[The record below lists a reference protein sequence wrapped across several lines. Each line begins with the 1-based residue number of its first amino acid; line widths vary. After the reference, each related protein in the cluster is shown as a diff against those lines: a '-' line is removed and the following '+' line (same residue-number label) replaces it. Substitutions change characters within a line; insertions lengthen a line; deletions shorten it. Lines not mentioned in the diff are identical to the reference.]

1 MTTAVFWNDLQPLKD
16 ILDELEAPNTVV
28 NDKDIEDFKE
38 SVCYIIDDVI
48 NHNISIYSDKHFDE
62 ILFENVLTNVKKSYC
77 DIINLFNFD
86 VDGQVWD
93 AIEIYCY
100 KHNCFRSYSTTTV
113 VNRPN
118 NEKVKLL
125 LSEYMK
131 TPQLEQRSIEWFKF
145 RRSGLSA
152 SDIWKAIDS
161 QSMQNSLIYSKCK
174 PMNMKLSKSTNINTA
189 FHNGHLFEPLSIMH
203 YEYDFN
209 TTVGEFGCMAHKK
222 YPYLLASPDGINIK
236 EGNDRYGRMVE
247 VKNPTTRELT
257 GIPKKEYWIQMQ
269 LQMEV
274 WNFDE
279 CDFLETVFKQYETK
293 EEFLNDGDTFTHNA
307 KNKRKG
313 IIIRFY
319 DGEQPIYKY
328 PPVDISNE
336 EFNDWYDKTLDE
348 SSNLEFVC
356 KIYWYLHDYSC
367 VLVPRNKKWFNH
379 VQPKLKSIWDT
390 IEKERIEGYEHR
402 KPKSKRK
409 KLTPNSL
416 SKLEENAKNLFASCD
431 LIDSPKIDKNQNIV
445 IKVRTESFD
454 QKSNKH

>member
-1 MTTAVFWNDLQPLKD
+1 M
-16 ILDELEAPNTVV
+16 
-28 NDKDIEDFKE
+28 
-38 SVCYIIDDVI
+38 
-48 NHNISIYSDKHFDE
+48 YSDKHFDE
-62 ILFENVLTNVKKSYC
+62 LLFEIVLENVKKSYWG
-77 DIINLFNFD
+77 IINLFDFD
-86 VDGQVWD
+86 VEGQVWD
-93 AIEIYCY
+93 AIEIYFY
-100 KHNCFRSYSTTTV
+100 KYNAFRSYSTTTV
-113 VNRPN
+113 VNAPN
-118 NEKVKLL
+118 NSKVKKLL
-125 LSEYMK
+125 TEYIN
-131 TPQLEQRSIEWFKF
+131 TPQLEQRSKEWFEF

-209 TTVGEFGCMAHKK
+209 TIVGEFGCMAHKK

-274 WNFDE
+274 WDLEE
-279 CDFLETVFKQYETK
+279 CDFLETVFKQYETY
-293 EEFLNDGDTFTHNA
+293 EEFLADGDSFTRTSN
-307 KNKRKG
+307 NKRKG

-328 PPVDISNE
+328 PPVDLTKE
-336 EFNDWYDKTLDE
+336 EFDKWYDKTLDE
-348 SSNLEFVC
+348 TNNLEFVC

-379 VQPKLKSIWDT
+379 VQPKLKSIWNT
-390 IEKERIEGYEHR
+390 IEKERVEGYEHR

-409 KLTPNSL
+409 KKLTPNSL
-416 SKLEENAKNLFASCD
+416 SKLEQNAKNLFATCD
-431 LIDSPKIDKNQNIV
+431 LIDSPTIDKNQNIV

-454 QKSNKH
+454 QKSK

>member
-1 MTTAVFWNDLQPLKD
+1 MTDVYWTDLQPLKD
-16 ILDELEAPNTVV
+16 ILDDLEAPNTVV

-38 SVCYIIDDVI
+38 SVCYIIDEVI
-48 NHNISIYSDKHFDE
+48 NNNIHIYSDKHFDE
-62 ILFENVLTNVKKSYC
+62 LLFETLLDIVKKSYW
-77 DIINLFNFD
+77 DIINLFDFD
-86 VDGQVWD
+86 VEGQVWD
-93 AIEIYCY
+93 AIEIYFY
-100 KHNCFRSYSTTTV
+100 RYNAFRSYSTTTI
-113 VNRPN
+113 VNSPN
-118 NEKVKLL
+118 NKKVKKLVTKYL
-125 LSEYMK
+125 N
-131 TPQLEQRSIEWFKF
+131 TPQLEQRSKEWFEF

-152 SDIWKAIDS
+152 SDIWKAVDS

-174 PMNMKLSKSTNINTA
+174 PMNMKLSKSTNITTA

-203 YEYDFN
+203 YEFDFN
-209 TTVGEFGCMAHKK
+209 TIVGEFGCMAHKD
-222 YPYLLASPDGINIK
+222 YEYLLASPDGINIK

-247 VKNPTTRELT
+247 VKNPTTRQLT

-274 WNFDE
+274 WDFDE
-279 CDFLETVFKQYETK
+279 CDFLETVFKQYDTF
-293 EEFLNDGDTFTHNA
+293 EEFLEDGDTFTMTAN
-307 KNKRKG
+307 NKRKG

-328 PPVDISNE
+328 PPVDISKE
-336 EFNDWYDKTLDE
+336 EFNSWYDKTLDE
-348 SSNLEFVC
+348 STNLEFVC

-379 VQPKLKSIWDT
+379 VQPKLKSIWNT
-390 IEKERIEGYEHR
+390 IEKERVEGYDHR
-402 KPKSKRK
+402 KPKRKRKK

-416 SKLEENAKNLFASCD
+416 SKLETNAKNLFANCD

-454 QKSNKH
+454 KKKSN

>member
-1 MTTAVFWNDLQPLKD
+1 MNDVHWNDLQPLKD
-16 ILDELEAPNTVV
+16 ILDDIEAPNTVV
-28 NDKDIEDFKE
+28 NNKDIDDFKE
-38 SVCYIIDDVI
+38 SVCYIVDDVI
-48 NHNISIYSDKHFDE
+48 NNNIHMYSDKHFDE
-62 ILFENVLTNVKKSYC
+62 LLFETVLENVNKSYWE
-77 DIINLFNFD
+77 IINIFDFD
-86 VDGQVWD
+86 VEGQVWD
-93 AIEIYCY
+93 AIEIYFY
-100 KHNCFRSYSTTTV
+100 KHNAFRSYSTTTII
-113 VNRPN
+113 NAPN
-118 NEKVKLL
+118 NLKVKTLL
-125 LSEYMK
+125 TEYIN
-131 TPQLEQRSIEWFKF
+131 TPQLEQRSKEWFEF

-209 TTVGEFGCMAHKK
+209 TIVGEFGCMAHKK

-274 WNFDE
+274 WDFDE
-279 CDFLETVFKQYETK
+279 CDFLETVFKQYETY
-293 EEFLNDGDTFTHNA
+293 EQFLADGDTFTRTSN
-307 KNKRKG
+307 NKRKG

-328 PPVDISNE
+328 PPVDLTKE
-336 EFNDWYDKTLDE
+336 QFDKWYDKTLDE
-348 SSNLEFVC
+348 SNNLEFVC
-356 KIYWYLHDYSC
+356 KIFWYLHDYSC
-367 VLVPRNKKWFNH
+367 VLVPRNKKWFNY
-379 VQPKLKSIWDT
+379 VQPKLKSIWNT
-390 IEKERIEGYEHR
+390 IEKERVEGYEHR
-402 KPKSKRK
+402 KPKTKRKK
-409 KLTPNSL
+409 KLTPTSL
-416 SKLEENAKNLFASCD
+416 SKLEENAKNLFATCD
-431 LIDSPKIDKNQNIV
+431 LIDSPTIDKNQNIV

-454 QKSNKH
+454 QKSK

>member
-1 MTTAVFWNDLQPLKD
+1 MTHVYWTDLQPLND
-16 ILDELEAPNTVV
+16 ILDELQAPNTVV

-38 SVCYIIDDVI
+38 SVCYIIDEVI
-48 NHNISIYSDKHFDE
+48 NNNIHIYSDKHFDE
-62 ILFENVLTNVKKSYC
+62 LLFETVLDIVKKSYW
-77 DIINLFNFD
+77 DIINLFDFD
-86 VDGQVWD
+86 VEGQVWD
-93 AIEIYCY
+93 AIEIYFY
-100 KHNCFRSYSTTTV
+100 RYNAFRSYSTTTI
-113 VNRPN
+113 VNSPN
-118 NEKVKLL
+118 NKKVNKLL
-125 LSEYMK
+125 TKYIS
-131 TPQLEQRSIEWFKF
+131 TPQLEQRSKEWFEF

-152 SDIWKAIDS
+152 SDIWKAVDS

-174 PMNMKLSKSTNINTA
+174 PMNMKLSKSTNITTA

-203 YEYDFN
+203 YEFDFN
-209 TTVGEFGCMAHKK
+209 TIVGEFGCMAHKD
-222 YPYLLASPDGINIK
+222 YEYLLASPDGINIK
-236 EGNDRYGRMVE
+236 EGNERYGRMVE

-274 WNFDE
+274 WDFDE
-279 CDFLETVFKQYETK
+279 CDFLETVFKQYDTF
-293 EEFLNDGDTFTHNA
+293 EEYLADGDTFTRTAN
-307 KNKRKG
+307 NKRKG

-328 PPVDISNE
+328 PPVDISKE
-336 EFNDWYDKTLDE
+336 EFNSWYDKTLDE
-348 SSNLEFVC
+348 STNLEFVC

-379 VQPKLKSIWDT
+379 VQPKLKSIWNT
-390 IEKERIEGYEHR
+390 IEKERVEGYDHR
-402 KPKSKRK
+402 KPKSKRKK

-454 QKSNKH
+454 KKKTN

>member
-1 MTTAVFWNDLQPLKD
+1 MSDVHWNDLQPLND
-16 ILDELEAPNTVV
+16 ILDKLEAPNTII
-28 NDKDIEDFKE
+28 NDNDIEDFKE

-48 NHNISIYSDKHFDE
+48 NNNIHIYSDKHFDE
-62 ILFENVLTNVKKSYC
+62 MLFETVLDIVKKSYWE
-77 DIINLFNFD
+77 IINLFDFD
-86 VDGQVWD
+86 IDGQVWD

-100 KHNCFRSYSTTTV
+100 KNNCFRSYSNTTILTQPDNKRV
-113 VNRPN
+113 
-118 NEKVKLL
+118 KKLL
-125 LSEYMK
+125 TEYIN
-131 TPQLEQRSIEWFKF
+131 TPQLEQRSKEWFEF

-152 SDIWKAIDS
+152 SDIWKAIDTE
-161 QSMQNSLIYSKCK
+161 SMQNSLIYSKCK

-203 YEYDFN
+203 YEYDFD
-209 TTVGEFGCMAHKK
+209 TIVGEFGCMAHKK
-222 YPYLLASPDGINIK
+222 YTYLLASPDGINIK

-274 WNFDE
+274 WDFDE

-293 EEFLNDGDTFTHNA
+293 EQFLQDGDSFIRTAN
-307 KNKRKG
+307 KKRKG

-328 PPVDISNE
+328 PPVDLSKE
-336 EFNDWYDKTLDE
+336 EFDKWYDKTLDE
-348 SSNLEFVC
+348 STNLEFVC

-379 VQPKLKSIWDT
+379 VQPKLKNIWLT
-390 IEKERIEGYEHR
+390 IEKERISGYDHR

-409 KLTPNSL
+409 KKTYTN
-416 SKLEENAKNLFASCD
+416 F
-431 LIDSPKIDKNQNIV
+431 I
-445 IKVRTESFD
+445 R
-454 QKSNKH
+454 

>member
-1 MTTAVFWNDLQPLKD
+1 MNDVHWNDLQPLKD
-16 ILDELEAPNTVV
+16 ILDEIEAPNTVV
-28 NDKDIEDFKE
+28 NNKDIEDFKE
-38 SVCYIIDDVI
+38 SVCYIVDDVI
-48 NHNISIYSDKHFDE
+48 NNNIHIYSNKHFDE
-62 ILFENVLTNVKKSYC
+62 LLFESVLENVKKSYWE
-77 DIINLFNFD
+77 IINLFDFD
-86 VDGQVWD
+86 VEGQVWD
-93 AIEIYCY
+93 AIEIYFY
-100 KHNCFRSYSTTTV
+100 KYNAFRSYSTTTI
-113 VNRPN
+113 VNSPN
-118 NEKVKLL
+118 NSKVKKLL
-125 LSEYMK
+125 KEYIN

-145 RRSGLSA
+145 RRCGLSA

-274 WNFDE
+274 WDFDE
-279 CDFLETVFKQYETK
+279 CDFLETVYKQYETYQ
-293 EEFLNDGDTFTHNA
+293 EFLADGDSFTRTAN
-307 KNKRKG
+307 NKRKG

-328 PPVDISNE
+328 SPVDLTKE
-336 EFNDWYDKTLDE
+336 EFDKWYDKTLDE
-348 SSNLEFVC
+348 TTNLEFVC

-379 VQPKLKSIWDT
+379 VQPKLKSIWNT
-390 IEKERIEGYEHR
+390 IEKERVEGYDHR

-409 KLTPNSL
+409 KKLTPTSL
-416 SKLEENAKNLFASCD
+416 SKLEQNAKNLFATCD
-431 LIDSPKIDKNQNIV
+431 LIDSPTIDKNQNIV

-454 QKSNKH
+454 QKSK

>member
-1 MTTAVFWNDLQPLKD
+1 MNDVHWNDLQPLKD
-16 ILDELEAPNTVV
+16 ILDDIEAPNTVV
-28 NDKDIEDFKE
+28 NNKDIEDFKE
-38 SVCYIIDDVI
+38 SVCYIVDDVI
-48 NHNISIYSDKHFDE
+48 NNNICIYSDKHFDE
-62 ILFENVLTNVKKSYC
+62 LLFETVLENVNKSYWE
-77 DIINLFNFD
+77 IINLFDFD
-86 VDGQVWD
+86 VEGQVWD
-93 AIEIYCY
+93 AIEIYFY
-100 KHNCFRSYSTTTV
+100 KYNAFRSYSTTTI
-113 VNRPN
+113 VNSPN
-118 NEKVKLL
+118 NSKVKTLL
-125 LSEYMK
+125 TEYIN
-131 TPQLEQRSIEWFKF
+131 TPQLEQRSKEWFEF
-145 RRSGLSA
+145 RRCGLSA

-274 WNFDE
+274 WDFDE
-279 CDFLETVFKQYETK
+279 CDFLETVYKQYETYQ
-293 EEFLNDGDTFTHNA
+293 EFLADGDSFTRTSN
-307 KNKRKG
+307 NKRKG

-328 PPVDISNE
+328 SPVDLTKE
-336 EFNDWYDKTLDE
+336 EFDKWYDKTLDE
-348 SSNLEFVC
+348 TTNLEFVC

-379 VQPKLKSIWDT
+379 VQPKLKSIWNT
-390 IEKERIEGYEHR
+390 IEKERVEGYDHR

-409 KLTPNSL
+409 KKLTPTSL
-416 SKLEENAKNLFASCD
+416 SKLEQNAKNLFATCD

-454 QKSNKH
+454 QKSK

>member
-1 MTTAVFWNDLQPLKD
+1 MNDVHWNDLQPLKD
-16 ILDELEAPNTVV
+16 ILDDIQAPPNTVV
-28 NDKDIEDFKE
+28 NNKDIEDFKE
-38 SVCYIIDDVI
+38 SVCYIVDDVI
-48 NHNISIYSDKHFDE
+48 NNNIHIYSNKHFDE
-62 ILFENVLTNVKKSYC
+62 LLFESVLENVNKSYWE
-77 DIINLFNFD
+77 IINLFDFD
-86 VDGQVWD
+86 VEGQVWD
-93 AIEIYCY
+93 AIEIYFY
-100 KHNCFRSYSTTTV
+100 KYNAFRSYSTTTI
-113 VNRPN
+113 VNSPN
-118 NEKVKLL
+118 NSKVKTLL
-125 LSEYMK
+125 TEYIN
-131 TPQLEQRSIEWFKF
+131 TPQLEQRSKEWFEF

-209 TTVGEFGCMAHKK
+209 TTVGEFGCMAHKN

-274 WNFDE
+274 WDFEE
-279 CDFLETVFKQYETK
+279 CDFLETVYKQFKTY
-293 EEFLNDGDTFTHNA
+293 EEFLADGDSFTRTSN
-307 KNKRKG
+307 NKRKG

-328 PPVDISNE
+328 PPVDLTKE
-336 EFNDWYDKTLDE
+336 EFDKWYDKTLDE
-348 SSNLEFVC
+348 TNNLEFVC

-390 IEKERIEGYEHR
+390 IEKERVEGYEHR

-409 KLTPNSL
+409 KKLTPTSL
-416 SKLEENAKNLFASCD
+416 SKLEEKAKNLFATCN

-454 QKSNKH
+454 QKSK

>member
-1 MTTAVFWNDLQPLKD
+1 MKDVYWTDLQPLKD
-16 ILDELEAPNTVV
+16 ILDELQAPNTVV

-38 SVCYIIDDVI
+38 SVCYIIDEVI
-48 NHNISIYSDKHFDE
+48 NNNIHIYSDKHFDE
-62 ILFENVLTNVKKSYC
+62 LLFETVLDIVKKSYW
-77 DIINLFNFD
+77 DIINLFDFD
-86 VDGQVWD
+86 VEGQVWD
-93 AIEIYCY
+93 AIEIYFY
-100 KHNCFRSYSTTTV
+100 RYNAFRSYSTTTI
-113 VNRPN
+113 VNSPN
-118 NEKVKLL
+118 NKKVNKLL
-125 LSEYMK
+125 TKYMS
-131 TPQLEQRSIEWFKF
+131 TPQLEQRSKEWFEF

-152 SDIWKAIDS
+152 SDIWKAVDS

-174 PMNMKLSKSTNINTA
+174 PMNMKLSKSTNITTA

-203 YEYDFN
+203 YEFDFN
-209 TTVGEFGCMAHKK
+209 TIVGEFGCMAHKDYK
-222 YPYLLASPDGINIK
+222 YLLASPDGINIK

-274 WNFDE
+274 WDFDE
-279 CDFLETVFKQYETK
+279 CDFLETVFKQYDTF
-293 EEFLNDGDTFTHNA
+293 EEYLADGDTFTRTAN
-307 KNKRKG
+307 NKRKG

-328 PPVDISNE
+328 PPVDISKE
-336 EFNDWYDKTLDE
+336 EFNSWYDKTLDE
-348 SSNLEFVC
+348 STNLEFVC

-379 VQPKLKSIWDT
+379 VQPKLKSIWNT
-390 IEKERIEGYEHR
+390 IEKERVEGYDHR
-402 KPKSKRK
+402 KPKSKRKK

-454 QKSNKH
+454 KKKTN

>member
-1 MTTAVFWNDLQPLKD
+1 MNDVHWNDLQPLKD
-16 ILDELEAPNTVV
+16 ILDEIEAPNTVV
-28 NDKDIEDFKE
+28 NNKDIEDFKE
-38 SVCYIIDDVI
+38 SVCYIVDDVI
-48 NHNISIYSDKHFDE
+48 NNNIHIYSNKHFDE
-62 ILFENVLTNVKKSYC
+62 LLFESVLENVKKSYWE
-77 DIINLFNFD
+77 IINLFDFD
-86 VDGQVWD
+86 VEGQVWD
-93 AIEIYCY
+93 AIEIYFY
-100 KHNCFRSYSTTTV
+100 KYNAFRSYRTTTI
-113 VNRPN
+113 VNSPN
-118 NEKVKLL
+118 NSKVKKLL
-125 LSEYMK
+125 KEYIN

-145 RRSGLSA
+145 RRCGLSA

-274 WNFDE
+274 WDFDE
-279 CDFLETVFKQYETK
+279 CDFLETVYKQYETYQ
-293 EEFLNDGDTFTHNA
+293 EFLADGDSFTRTAN
-307 KNKRKG
+307 NKRKG

-328 PPVDISNE
+328 SPVDLTKE
-336 EFNDWYDKTLDE
+336 EFDKWYDKTLDE
-348 SSNLEFVC
+348 TTNLEFVC

-379 VQPKLKSIWDT
+379 VQPKLKSIWNT
-390 IEKERIEGYEHR
+390 IEKERVEGYDHR

-409 KLTPNSL
+409 KKLTPTSL
-416 SKLEENAKNLFASCD
+416 SKLEQNAKNLFATRD
-431 LIDSPKIDKNQNIV
+431 LIDSPTIDKNQNIV

-454 QKSNKH
+454 QKSK

>member
-1 MTTAVFWNDLQPLKD
+1 MNDVHWNDLQPLKD
-16 ILDELEAPNTVV
+16 ILDEIEAPNTVV
-28 NDKDIEDFKE
+28 NNKDIEDFKE
-38 SVCYIIDDVI
+38 SVCYIVDDVI
-48 NHNISIYSDKHFDE
+48 NNNIHTYSDKHFDE
-62 ILFENVLTNVKKSYC
+62 LLFESVLENVKKSYWE
-77 DIINLFNFD
+77 IINLFDFD
-86 VDGQVWD
+86 VEGQVWD
-93 AIEIYCY
+93 AIEIYFY
-100 KHNCFRSYSTTTV
+100 KYNAFRSYSTTTI
-113 VNRPN
+113 VNSPN
-118 NEKVKLL
+118 NSKVKKLL
-125 LSEYMK
+125 KEYIN

-145 RRSGLSA
+145 RRCGLSA

-274 WNFDE
+274 WDFDE
-279 CDFLETVFKQYETK
+279 CDFLETVYKQYETYQ
-293 EEFLNDGDTFTHNA
+293 EFLADGDSFTRTAN
-307 KNKRKG
+307 NKRKG

-328 PPVDISNE
+328 SPVDLTKE
-336 EFNDWYDKTLDE
+336 EFDKWYDKTLDE
-348 SSNLEFVC
+348 TTNLEFVC

-379 VQPKLKSIWDT
+379 VQPKLKSIWNT
-390 IEKERIEGYEHR
+390 IEKERVEGYDHR

-409 KLTPNSL
+409 KKLTPTSL
-416 SKLEENAKNLFASCD
+416 SKLEQNAKNLFASCD
-431 LIDSPKIDKNQNIV
+431 LIDSPTIDKNQNIV

-454 QKSNKH
+454 QKSK

>member
-1 MTTAVFWNDLQPLKD
+1 MTHVYWTDLQPLND
-16 ILDELEAPNTVV
+16 ILDELQAPNTVV

-38 SVCYIIDDVI
+38 SVCYIIDEVI
-48 NHNISIYSDKHFDE
+48 NNNIHIYSDKHFDE
-62 ILFENVLTNVKKSYC
+62 LLFETVLDIVKKSYW
-77 DIINLFNFD
+77 DIINLFDFD
-86 VDGQVWD
+86 VEGQVWD
-93 AIEIYCY
+93 AIEIYFY
-100 KHNCFRSYSTTTV
+100 RYNAFRSYSTTTI
-113 VNRPN
+113 VNSPN
-118 NEKVKLL
+118 NKKVNKLL
-125 LSEYMK
+125 TKYMS
-131 TPQLEQRSIEWFKF
+131 TPQLEQRSKEWFEF

-152 SDIWKAIDS
+152 SDIWKAVDS

-174 PMNMKLSKSTNINTA
+174 PMNMKLSKSTNITTA

-203 YEYDFN
+203 YEFDFN
-209 TTVGEFGCMAHKK
+209 TIVGEFGCMAHKDYK
-222 YPYLLASPDGINIK
+222 YLLASPDGINIK
-236 EGNDRYGRMVE
+236 EGNERYGRMVE

-274 WNFDE
+274 WDFEE
-279 CDFLETVFKQYETK
+279 CDFLETVFKQYDTF
-293 EEFLNDGDTFTHNA
+293 EEYLADGDTFTRTAN
-307 KNKRKG
+307 NKRKG

-328 PPVDISNE
+328 SPVDISKE
-336 EFNDWYDKTLDE
+336 EFNSWYDKTLDE
-348 SSNLEFVC
+348 STNLEFVC

-379 VQPKLKSIWDT
+379 VQPKLKSIWNT
-390 IEKERIEGYEHR
+390 IEKERVEGYEHR
-402 KPKSKRK
+402 KPKSKRKK

-454 QKSNKH
+454 KKKTN

>member
-1 MTTAVFWNDLQPLKD
+1 MTHVFWKDLQPLKD
-16 ILDELEAPNTVV
+16 ILDELEAPNTTI

-38 SVCYIIDDVI
+38 SVCYFIHDILT
-48 NHNISIYSDKHFDE
+48 NNIHIYSDKHFDE
-62 ILFENVLTNVKKSYC
+62 LLFEEVLNT
-77 DIINLFNFD
+77 INKTYYNAMDLSSFD
-86 VDGQVWD
+86 LEGQVWD
-93 AIEIYCY
+93 AIQIYFY
-100 KHNCFRSYSTTTV
+100 KHNAFRSYSNTTII
-113 VNRPN
+113 NKPN
-118 NEKVKLL
+118 NKKVKKLL
-125 LSEYMK
+125 DKYLN
-131 TPQLEQRSIEWFKF
+131 TPQLEQRSKEWFEF
-145 RRSGLSA
+145 RRGGLSA

-174 PMNMKLSKSTNINTA
+174 PMNMRLSKSTNITTA

-203 YEYDFN
+203 YEYDYD
-209 TTVGEFGCMAHKK
+209 TVVGEFGCMDHKS

-247 VKNPTTRELT
+247 VKNPTTRQLT

-274 WNFDE
+274 WDFEE

-293 EEFLNDGDTFTHNA
+293 EEFLNDGDSFTRTA
-307 KNKRKG
+307 SNKRKG

-328 PPVDISNE
+328 PPVDLSKE
-336 EFNDWYDKTLDE
+336 EFDKWYDKTLDE
-348 SSNLEFVC
+348 SINLEFVC

-379 VQPKLKSIWDT
+379 VEPKLKSIWDT
-390 IEKERIEGYEHR
+390 IEKERIDGYDHR

-409 KLTPNSL
+409 KKLTPTSL
-416 SKLEENAKNLFASCD
+416 SKLEETTKNLFASCD

-454 QKSNKH
+454 QTK

>member
-1 MTTAVFWNDLQPLKD
+1 MNNVFWNDLQPLKD
-16 ILDELEAPNTVV
+16 ILDELEAPNTVI

-38 SVCYIIDDVI
+38 SVCYIVNDVI
-48 NHNISIYSDKHFDE
+48 NNNISIYSDKHFDE
-62 ILFENVLTNVKKSYC
+62 ILFENVLSNVKKSYY
-77 DIINLFNFD
+77 DVINLFDFD
-86 VDGQVWD
+86 VEGQVWD

-100 KHNCFRSYSTTTV
+100 KHNAFRSYSNTTII
-113 VNRPN
+113 NKPDN
-118 NEKVKLL
+118 KKVKKLVT
-125 LSEYMK
+125 EYIN
-131 TPQLEQRSIEWFKF
+131 TPQLEQRSKEWFEF

-174 PMNMKLSKSTNINTA
+174 PMNMRLSKSTNINTA

-203 YEYDFN
+203 YEYDFG
-209 TTVGEFGCMAHKK
+209 TTVGEFGCMAHKS

-247 VKNPTTRELT
+247 VKNPTTRQLT

-274 WNFDE
+274 WDFEE
-279 CDFLETVFKQYETK
+279 CDFLETVFKQYETYQ
-293 EEFLNDGDTFTHNA
+293 EFLDDGDSFTRTAN
-307 KNKRKG
+307 NKRKG

-328 PPVDISNE
+328 SPVDISKE
-336 EFNDWYDKTLDE
+336 EFNIWYDKTLDE
-348 SSNLEFVC
+348 SNDLNFVC
-356 KIYWYLHDYSC
+356 KIYWYLKDYSC
-367 VLVPRNKKWFNH
+367 VLVPRNRKWFNH
-379 VQPKLKSIWDT
+379 NQPKLKSIWDT
-390 IEKERIEGYEHR
+390 IEKERVEGYEHR

-409 KLTPNSL
+409 KKLTPNSL
-416 SKLEENAKNLFASCD
+416 NKLEENAKNLFASCN
-431 LIDSPKIDKNQNIV
+431 LIDSPKMDKNQNIV

-454 QKSNKH
+454 AKSN

>member
-1 MTTAVFWNDLQPLKD
+1 MTHVYWTDLQPLND
-16 ILDELEAPNTVV
+16 ILDELQAPNTVV

-38 SVCYIIDDVI
+38 SVCYIIDEVI
-48 NHNISIYSDKHFDE
+48 NNNIHIYSDKHFDE
-62 ILFENVLTNVKKSYC
+62 LLFETVLDIVKKSYW
-77 DIINLFNFD
+77 DIINLFDFD
-86 VDGQVWD
+86 VEGQVWD
-93 AIEIYCY
+93 AIEIYFY
-100 KHNCFRSYSTTTV
+100 RYNAFRSYSTTTI
-113 VNRPN
+113 VNSPN
-118 NEKVKLL
+118 NKKVNKLL
-125 LSEYMK
+125 TKYMS
-131 TPQLEQRSIEWFKF
+131 TPQLEQRSKEWFEF

-152 SDIWKAIDS
+152 SDIWKAVDS

-174 PMNMKLSKSTNINTA
+174 PMNMKLSKSTNITTA

-203 YEYDFN
+203 YEFDFN
-209 TTVGEFGCMAHKK
+209 TIVGEFGCMAHKDYK
-222 YPYLLASPDGINIK
+222 YLLASPDGINIK

-274 WNFDE
+274 WDFDE
-279 CDFLETVFKQYETK
+279 CDFLETVFKQYDTF
-293 EEFLNDGDTFTHNA
+293 EEYLDDGDSFTRTAN
-307 KNKRKG
+307 NKRKG

-328 PPVDISNE
+328 PPVDISKE
-336 EFNDWYDKTLDE
+336 EFNSWYDKTLDE
-348 SSNLEFVC
+348 STNLEFVC

-379 VQPKLKSIWDT
+379 VQPKLKSIWNT
-390 IEKERIEGYEHR
+390 IEKERVEGYDHR
-402 KPKSKRK
+402 KPKSKRKK

-454 QKSNKH
+454 KKKTN

>member
-1 MTTAVFWNDLQPLKD
+1 MNDVHWNDLQPLKD
-16 ILDELEAPNTVV
+16 ILDDIQAPPNTVV
-28 NDKDIEDFKE
+28 NNKDIEDFKE
-38 SVCYIIDDVI
+38 SVCYIVDDVI
-48 NHNISIYSDKHFDE
+48 NNNIHTYSDKHFDE
-62 ILFENVLTNVKKSYC
+62 LLFESVLENVKKSYWE
-77 DIINLFNFD
+77 IINLFDFD
-86 VDGQVWD
+86 VEGQVWD
-93 AIEIYCY
+93 AIEIYFY
-100 KHNCFRSYSTTTV
+100 KHNAFRSYSTTTI
-113 VNRPN
+113 VNSPN
-118 NEKVKLL
+118 NSKVKKLL
-125 LSEYMK
+125 KEYIN

-145 RRSGLSA
+145 RRCGLSA
-152 SDIWKAIDS
+152 SDIWKAVDS

-274 WNFDE
+274 WDFEE
-279 CDFLETVFKQYETK
+279 CDFLETVFKQYETY
-293 EEFLNDGDTFTHNA
+293 EEFLDDGDSFTRTSN
-307 KNKRKG
+307 NKRKG

-328 PPVDISNE
+328 PPVDLTKE
-336 EFNDWYDKTLDE
+336 EFDKWYDKTLDE
-348 SSNLEFVC
+348 TNNLEFVC

-390 IEKERIEGYEHR
+390 IEKERVEGYEHR

-409 KLTPNSL
+409 KKLTPTSL
-416 SKLEENAKNLFASCD
+416 SKLEQNAKNLFATCD
-431 LIDSPKIDKNQNIV
+431 LIDSPTIDKNQNIV

-454 QKSNKH
+454 QKSK

>member
-1 MTTAVFWNDLQPLKD
+1 MNDVHWNDLQPLKD
-16 ILDELEAPNTVV
+16 ILDDIEAPNTVV
-28 NDKDIEDFKE
+28 NNKDIDDFKE
-38 SVCYIIDDVI
+38 SVCYIVDDVI
-48 NHNISIYSDKHFDE
+48 NNNIHMYSDKHFDE
-62 ILFENVLTNVKKSYC
+62 LLFETVLENVNKSYWE
-77 DIINLFNFD
+77 IINIFDFD
-86 VDGQVWD
+86 VEGQVWD
-93 AIEIYCY
+93 AIEIYFY
-100 KHNCFRSYSTTTV
+100 KHNAFRSYSTTTII
-113 VNRPN
+113 NAPN
-118 NEKVKLL
+118 NLKVKTLL
-125 LSEYMK
+125 TEYIN
-131 TPQLEQRSIEWFKF
+131 TPQLEQRSKEWFEF

-209 TTVGEFGCMAHKK
+209 TIVGEFGCMAHKK

-274 WNFDE
+274 WDFDE
-279 CDFLETVFKQYETK
+279 CDFLETVFKQYETY
-293 EEFLNDGDTFTHNA
+293 EQFLADGDTFTRTSN
-307 KNKRKG
+307 NKRKG

-328 PPVDISNE
+328 PPVDLTKE
-336 EFNDWYDKTLDE
+336 QFDKWYDKTLDE
-348 SSNLEFVC
+348 SNNLEFVC
-356 KIYWYLHDYSC
+356 KIFWYLHDYSC
-367 VLVPRNKKWFNH
+367 VLVPRNKKWFNY
-379 VQPKLKSIWDT
+379 VQPKLKSIWNT
-390 IEKERIEGYEHR
+390 IEKERVEGYDHR
-402 KPKSKRK
+402 KPKTKRKK
-409 KLTPNSL
+409 KLTPTSL
-416 SKLEENAKNLFASCD
+416 SKLEENAKNLFATCD
-431 LIDSPKIDKNQNIV
+431 LIDSPTIDKNQNIV

-454 QKSNKH
+454 QKSK

>member
-1 MTTAVFWNDLQPLKD
+1 MNSVYWNDLQPLKD
-16 ILDELEAPNTVV
+16 ILDDIVVPNSVV
-28 NDKDIEDFKE
+28 NNKDIEDFKE
-38 SVCYIIDDVI
+38 SVCYIVDDVI
-48 NHNISIYSDKHFDE
+48 NNNIHMYSDKHFDE
-62 ILFENVLTNVKKSYC
+62 LLFEIVLENVKKSYWE
-77 DIINLFNFD
+77 IINLFDFD
-86 VDGQVWD
+86 VEGQVWD
-93 AIEIYCY
+93 AIEIYFY
-100 KHNCFRSYSTTTV
+100 KYNAFRSYSTTTV
-113 VNRPN
+113 VNSPN
-118 NEKVKLL
+118 NSKVKKLL
-125 LSEYMK
+125 TEYIN
-131 TPQLEQRSIEWFKF
+131 TPQLEQRSKEWFEF

-209 TTVGEFGCMAHKK
+209 TTVGEFGCMAHKN

-274 WNFDE
+274 WDFEE
-279 CDFLETVFKQYETK
+279 CDFLETVFKQYETY
-293 EEFLNDGDTFTHNA
+293 EEYLADGDSFTRTS

-328 PPVDISNE
+328 PPVDLPKE
-336 EFNDWYDKTLDE
+336 EFNKWYDKTLDE
-348 SSNLEFVC
+348 TNNLEFVC

-367 VLVPRNKKWFNH
+367 VLVPRNKKWFNS
-379 VQPKLKSIWDT
+379 VQPKLKSIWNT
-390 IEKERIEGYEHR
+390 IEKERVEGYEHR

-409 KLTPNSL
+409 KKLTPTSL
-416 SKLEENAKNLFASCD
+416 SKLEQNAKNLFATCD
-431 LIDSPKIDKNQNIV
+431 LIDSPTIDKNQNIV

-454 QKSNKH
+454 QKSK

>member
-1 MTTAVFWNDLQPLKD
+1 MNDVHWNDLQPLKD
-16 ILDELEAPNTVV
+16 ILDDIVAPNTVV
-28 NDKDIEDFKE
+28 NNKDIEDFKE
-38 SVCYIIDDVI
+38 SVCYIVDDVI
-48 NHNISIYSDKHFDE
+48 NNNIQMYSDKHFDE
-62 ILFENVLTNVKKSYC
+62 LLFEIVLENVKKSYWE
-77 DIINLFNFD
+77 IINLFDFD
-86 VDGQVWD
+86 VEGQVWD
-93 AIEIYCY
+93 AIEIYFY
-100 KHNCFRSYSTTTV
+100 KYNAFRSYSTTTV
-113 VNRPN
+113 VNSPN
-118 NEKVKLL
+118 NSKVKKLL
-125 LSEYMK
+125 TEYIN
-131 TPQLEQRSIEWFKF
+131 TPQLEQRSKEWFEF

-209 TTVGEFGCMAHKK
+209 TIVGEFGCMAHKN

-274 WNFDE
+274 WNFQE
-279 CDFLETVFKQYETK
+279 CDFLETVFKQYETYQ
-293 EEFLNDGDTFTHNA
+293 EFSADGDSFTRTSN
-307 KNKRKG
+307 NKRKG

-328 PPVDISNE
+328 PPVDLTKE
-336 EFNDWYDKTLDE
+336 EFNKWYDKTLDE
-348 SSNLEFVC
+348 TNNLEFVC

-367 VLVPRNKKWFNH
+367 VLVPRNKKWFNS
-379 VQPKLKSIWDT
+379 VQPKLKSIWNT
-390 IEKERIEGYEHR
+390 IEKERVEGYEHR

-409 KLTPNSL
+409 KKLTPTSL
-416 SKLEENAKNLFASCD
+416 SKLEQNAKNLFATCD
-431 LIDSPKIDKNQNIV
+431 LIDSPTIDKNQNIV

-454 QKSNKH
+454 QKSN

>member
-1 MTTAVFWNDLQPLKD
+1 MTDVYWTDLQPLKD
-16 ILDELEAPNTVV
+16 IIDELEPPNTVV
-28 NDKDIEDFKE
+28 NNKDIDDFKE
-38 SVCYIIDDVI
+38 SVCYIIDEIII
-48 NHNISIYSDKHFDE
+48 NNIEMYSDKHFDE
-62 ILFENVLTNVKKSYC
+62 LLFETVFDIVKKSYW
-77 DIINLFNFD
+77 DIINLFDFD
-86 VDGQVWD
+86 VEGQVWD
-93 AIEIYCY
+93 AIEIYFY
-100 KHNCFRSYSTTTV
+100 KHNSFRSYSTTTI
-113 VNRPN
+113 VNPPN
-118 NEKVKLL
+118 KKKVKKLL
-125 LSEYMK
+125 TEYTN
-131 TPQLEQRSIEWFKF
+131 TPQLEQRSKEWFEF

-203 YEYDFN
+203 YEFDYN
-209 TTVGEFGCMAHKK
+209 TVVGEFGCMAHKDYK
-222 YPYLLASPDGINIK
+222 YLLASPDGINIK

-247 VKNPTTRELT
+247 VKNPTTRQLT

-274 WNFDE
+274 WDFDE
-279 CDFLETVFKQYETK
+279 CDFLETVFKQYDTFQ
-293 EEFLNDGDTFTHNA
+293 EFIADGDSFTRTAN
-307 KNKRKG
+307 NKRKG

-319 DGEQPIYKY
+319 DGEQPVYKY
-328 PPVDISNE
+328 PPVDISKE
-336 EFNDWYDKTLDE
+336 EFNIWYDKTLDE
-348 SSNLEFVC
+348 STNLEFVC

-379 VQPKLKSIWDT
+379 VQPKLKNIWNT
-390 IEKERIEGYEHR
+390 IEKERVEGYEHR
-402 KPKSKRK
+402 KPKSKRKK

-454 QKSNKH
+454 KKKSN

>member
-1 MTTAVFWNDLQPLKD
+1 MTDVFWNDLQTLKD
-16 ILDELEAPNTVV
+16 VLDEIEPPNTVV
-28 NDKDIEDFKE
+28 NNKDIEDFKE
-38 SVCYIIDDVI
+38 SVCYIVDDVI
-48 NHNISIYSDKHFDE
+48 NNNIYIYSDKHFDE
-62 ILFENVLTNVKKSYC
+62 LLFETVLDIVKKSYW
-77 DIINLFNFD
+77 DIIGLFNFD
-86 VDGQVWD
+86 IEGQVWD

-100 KHNCFRSYSTTTV
+100 KNNCFRSYSNTTII
-113 VNRPN
+113 NKPN
-118 NEKVKLL
+118 NKRVKKLL
-125 LSEYMK
+125 TKYIN
-131 TPQLEQRSIEWFKF
+131 TPQLEQRSKEWFEF

-203 YEYDFN
+203 YEFDFN
-209 TTVGEFGCMAHKK
+209 TTVGEFGCMAHKEHS
-222 YPYLLASPDGINIK
+222 YLLASPDGINIK

-274 WNFDE
+274 WDLDE
-279 CDFLETVFKQYETK
+279 CDFLETVFKQYENK
-293 EEFLNDGDTFTHNA
+293 EEFLEDGDTFTHTK

-328 PPVDISNE
+328 PPVDVSRE
-336 EFNDWYDKTLDE
+336 EFDKWYDKTLDE

-367 VLVPRNKKWFNH
+367 VLVPRNKKWFNN

-402 KPKSKRK
+402 KPKTKRKK
-409 KLTPNSL
+409 KLTPTSL
-416 SKLEENAKNLFASCD
+416 IKLEEKAKNLFATCD

-454 QKSNKH
+454 QTTK

>member
-1 MTTAVFWNDLQPLKD
+1 MTHVYWTDLQPLND
-16 ILDELEAPNTVV
+16 ILDELQAPNTVV

-38 SVCYIIDDVI
+38 SVCYIIDEVI
-48 NHNISIYSDKHFDE
+48 NNNIHIYSDKHFDE
-62 ILFENVLTNVKKSYC
+62 LLFETVFDIVKKSYW
-77 DIINLFNFD
+77 DIINLFDFD
-86 VDGQVWD
+86 VEGQVWD
-93 AIEIYCY
+93 AIEIYFY
-100 KHNCFRSYSTTTV
+100 RYNAFRSYSTTTI
-113 VNRPN
+113 VNSPN
-118 NEKVKLL
+118 NKKVNKLL
-125 LSEYMK
+125 TKYMS
-131 TPQLEQRSIEWFKF
+131 TPQLEQRSKEWFEF

-152 SDIWKAIDS
+152 SDIWKAVDS

-174 PMNMKLSKSTNINTA
+174 PMNMKLSKSTNITTA

-203 YEYDFN
+203 YEFDFN
-209 TTVGEFGCMAHKK
+209 TIVGEFGCMAHKDYK
-222 YPYLLASPDGINIK
+222 YLLASPDGINIK

-274 WNFDE
+274 WDFDE
-279 CDFLETVFKQYETK
+279 CDFLETVFKQYDTF
-293 EEFLNDGDTFTHNA
+293 EEYLDDGDSFTRTAN
-307 KNKRKG
+307 NKRKG

-328 PPVDISNE
+328 PPVDISKE
-336 EFNDWYDKTLDE
+336 EFNSWYDKTLDE
-348 SSNLEFVC
+348 STNLEFVC

-379 VQPKLKSIWDT
+379 VQPKLKSIWNT
-390 IEKERIEGYEHR
+390 IEKERVEGYDHR
-402 KPKSKRK
+402 KPKSKRKK

-454 QKSNKH
+454 KKKTN

>member
-1 MTTAVFWNDLQPLKD
+1 MTDVFWNDLQPLKD
-16 ILDELEAPNTVV
+16 ILDEIEAPNTSV

-38 SVCYIIDDVI
+38 SVCYIVDDVI
-48 NHNISIYSDKHFDE
+48 NHNITLYSDKHFDE
-62 ILFENVLTNVKKSYC
+62 LLFEHVLTNVKKSYW

-86 VDGQVWD
+86 VEGQVWD

-100 KHNCFRSYSTTTV
+100 KHNCFRSYSNTTV
-113 VNRPN
+113 INKPN
-118 NEKVKLL
+118 NEKVKKLL
-125 LSEYMK
+125 TEYIN
-131 TPQLEQRSIEWFKF
+131 TPQLEQRSVEWFQF

-274 WNFDE
+274 WDFEE
-279 CDFLETVFKQYETK
+279 CDFLETVFKQYETFQ
-293 EEFLNDGDTFTHNA
+293 EYLNDGDTFTRTAN
-307 KNKRKG
+307 NKRKG

-328 PPVDISNE
+328 PPVDLSKD
-336 EFNDWYDKTLDE
+336 EFDKWYDKTLDE

-379 VQPKLKSIWDT
+379 VQPKLKSIWHT
-390 IEKERIEGYEHR
+390 IEKERVEGYEHR

-409 KLTPNSL
+409 KKLTPNSL
-416 SKLEENAKNLFASCD
+416 SKLEQNAKNLFATCD
-431 LIDSPKIDKNQNIV
+431 LIDSPTIDKNQNIV

-454 QKSNKH
+454 QKK

>member
-1 MTTAVFWNDLQPLKD
+1 
-16 ILDELEAPNTVV
+16 
-28 NDKDIEDFKE
+28 
-38 SVCYIIDDVI
+38 
-48 NHNISIYSDKHFDE
+48 
-62 ILFENVLTNVKKSYC
+62 
-77 DIINLFNFD
+77 
-86 VDGQVWD
+86 
-93 AIEIYCY
+93 
-100 KHNCFRSYSTTTV
+100 
-113 VNRPN
+113 
-118 NEKVKLL
+118 
-125 LSEYMK
+125 MK
-131 TPQLEQRSIEWFKF
+131 I
-145 RRSGLSA
+145 
-152 SDIWKAIDS
+152 
-161 QSMQNSLIYSKCK
+161 
-174 PMNMKLSKSTNINTA
+174 SKSTNINTA

-236 EGNDRYGRMVE
+236 EDNKRYGRMVE

-274 WNFDE
+274 WDFEE

-293 EEFLNDGDTFTHNA
+293 EEFINDGDTFTRT
-307 KNKRKG
+307 KSDKRKG

-319 DGEQPIYKY
+319 DGEQPVYKY
-328 PPVDISNE
+328 PPVDISKD
-336 EFNDWYDKTLDE
+336 EFEKWYDKTLDD
-348 SSNLEFVC
+348 SKNLEFIC

-367 VLVPRNKKWFNH
+367 VLVPRNKTWFSH

-409 KLTPNSL
+409 KKLTPTSL
-416 SKLEENAKNLFASCD
+416 TKLEENTKSLFANCD

-454 QKSNKH
+454 KQNN